1 HGLELARE
9 RGGLFILVDLILKG
23 KIQTGEQRTADKA
36 FACGVDLGI
45 LLLEGYKGNRQR
57 RAGGQL
63 PFFIGAARRCG
74 GGSFVQGNSSLSSN
88 YGSHHLMH
96 RREYRC
102 ISTGRKRQGLRR

>member
-1 HGLELARE
+1 
-9 RGGLFILVDLILKG
+9 
-23 KIQTGEQRTADKA
+23 
-36 FACGVDLGI
+36 CGVDLGI

-63 PFFIGAARRCG
+63 PFFIGAARCCDG
-74 GGSFVQGNSSLSSN
+74 GGFVQGNSSLSSN

-102 ISTGRKRQGLRR
+102 ISTGRKRQGLRRSEEAFIMDKTESPPVGAHILFWR